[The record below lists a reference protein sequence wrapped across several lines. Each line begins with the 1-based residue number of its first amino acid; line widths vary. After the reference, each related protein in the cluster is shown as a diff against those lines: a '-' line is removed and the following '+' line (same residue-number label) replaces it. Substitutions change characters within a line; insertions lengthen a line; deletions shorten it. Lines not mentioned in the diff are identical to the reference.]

1 MTNNNLEKRKNSVG
15 SPQKKKQASSNKV
28 RFPKDLT
35 SSPLTHWG
43 DNSATPNESPKH
55 RGRMSENQLKI
66 ERDKFISELKKLT
79 SADEKSIKSMMDQ
92 FDRITAF

>member
-1 MTNNNLEKRKNSVG
+1 
-15 SPQKKKQASSNKV
+15 
-28 RFPKDLT
+28 
-35 SSPLTHWG
+35 
-43 DNSATPNESPKH
+43 
-55 RGRMSENQLKI
+55 MSENQLKI